1 MLILLSH
8 CLILIRYHKQ
18 TKHSIRKS
26 KFIYFDI
33 ERSISVD
40 EKAKEARRAYSN
52 AWRAANKDRVR
63 EYNQRYWK
71 RKAEQMQKKSCND
84 NSSSEK

>member
-8 CLILIRYHKQ
+8 CLILMIPQANQ
-18 TKHSIRKS
+18 TFNKKS
-26 KFIYFDI
+26 KFIYFNI

-52 AWRAANKDRVR
+52 AWRAANKDKVR

-71 RKAEQMQKKSCND
+71 RKAEQMQKKPCSD
-84 NSSSEK
+84 SNSFKK